1 VEERSRK
8 KKPFE
13 LGPEKHLLRTVKD
26 LSGKLGN
33 TMGRGKLEKT
43 MTHPTR
49 DESSL
54 SSKKP
59 KPEPQIKIVDLLKL
73 ELKKRSEEKSKC
85 KSHRI

>member
-1 VEERSRK
+1 MA
-8 KKPFE
+8 
-13 LGPEKHLLRTVKD
+13 
-26 LSGKLGN
+26 N
-33 TMGRGKLEKT
+33 
-43 MTHPTR
+43 PTR

-59 KPEPQIKIVDLLKL
+59 KAEPQIKIVDLLKL